1 MNRSEDNTEKAL
13 SDTPV
18 KNSRTRFYK
27 GVRAAGAFAV
37 SFLMLGG
44 TAVAA
49 APSPGD
55 DVASLGFFEYT
66 ANVENVVALMN
77 STGEMLVLDTLGKAI
92 TTEAKAVRL
101 EFGVTDDSVAALQ
114 ERLMELGYMDYDE
127 PTTYFGPQTQYAV
140 QLFQRQHNL
149 GVDGIA
155 GDSTLEL
162 LNSEDAQP
170 YTVQL
175 DADGTDVQSLQERLA
190 ELGYFK
196 IAVTGH
202 FGPETEKAVR
212 AFQQQNGLFVDGK
225 VGAMTRE
232 ALYSESAKEAPKPVS
247 TPKPSSSSNNSSNS
261 GNSNSSGKSN
271 SSGNSSSGTS
281 NSGKKNNSGS
291 GKSTTRIPNASKASA
306 LVAFAQQQLG
316 KPYVRGGKGP
326 NSFDC
331 SGLVYYAL
339 NNSGIGVDIGYMTS
353 GGWAGSSY
361 PRVNSISELRTGDIV
376 CFRGHVGIYLGNG
389 TMVDASS
396 TQGKVRISSNL
407 STSSYWQRNF
417 ICGRRVL

>member
-27 GVRAAGAFAV
+27 GARAAGAVAV

-49 APSPGD
+49 APSTGD

-101 EFGVTDDSVAALQ
+101 EFGVTDDSVVALQ

-225 VGAMTRE
+225 VGSMTRE

-247 TPKPSSSSNNSSNS
+247 TPKPSSNS
-261 GNSNSSGKSN
+261 GKSSSGKSSSGKSSSGKSSSGKSN
-271 SSGNSSSGTS
+271 S
-281 NSGKKNNSGS
+281 GKKSSSGS
-291 GKSTTRIPNASKASA
+291 GKSTTRIPNGSKASA

-339 NNSGIGVDIGYMTS
+339 NNSGIGVHIGYMTS

-361 PRVNSISELRTGDIV
+361 PRVNSISELRKGDIV

-407 STSSYWQRNF
+407 SSSSYWQRNF